1 MNVREIIAGAG
12 ENLNPIKKGR
22 KKTLAMIKGYG
33 MTMIAFLFAVI
44 IVLVMEKDLLMK
56 FTFVVLLLIMEGLFG
71 AYTFL
76 SLRIRQLEV
85 SVLEPKASGRAKIK

>member
-1 MNVREIIAGAG
+1 
-12 ENLNPIKKGR
+12 
-22 KKTLAMIKGYG
+22 MIKGYG

-44 IVLVMEKDLLMK
+44 IVLVMEKDPLMK
-56 FTFVVLLLIMEGLFG
+56 FTFVILLLIMEGLFG

-85 SVLEPKASGRAKIK
+85 SVLEPKTSARAKIK

>member
-44 IVLVMEKDLLMK
+44 IVLVMEKDPLMK

-76 SLRIRQLEV
+76 SLRIRQLEI
-85 SVLEPKASGRAKIK
+85 SVLEPKTSARAKIK

>member
-33 MTMIAFLFAVI
+33 ITMIAFLFAVI
-44 IVLVMEKDLLMK
+44 IVLVMEKDPLMK

-85 SVLEPKASGRAKIK
+85 SVLEPKVSARAKIK

>member
-44 IVLVMEKDLLMK
+44 IVLVMEKDPLMK

-85 SVLEPKASGRAKIK
+85 AVLEPKVSARAKIK